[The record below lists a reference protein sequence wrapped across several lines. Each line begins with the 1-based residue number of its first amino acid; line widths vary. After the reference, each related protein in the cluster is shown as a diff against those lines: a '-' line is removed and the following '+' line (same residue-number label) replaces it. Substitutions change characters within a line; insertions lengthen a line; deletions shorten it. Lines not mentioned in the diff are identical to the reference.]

1 MLTYERAHALFEY
14 SMVSG
19 RLYRR
24 ADQSPVGSADPD
36 YKGGLRF
43 RVKVDGVKYLVH
55 RVIWLMVTGDW
66 PKERIDHRD
75 GVSAHNWWL
84 NLRDATA
91 QINAQN
97 QRRPRSNKVG
107 GLPLGVTLVS
117 PGKPKPYRSA
127 IKVNDRRISLGF
139 YATAEEAHQT
149 YLAAKREHHEGCE
162 I

>member
-1 MLTYERAHALFEY
+1 MLTYERAHELFEY
-14 SMVSG
+14 SIVSG
-19 RLYRR
+19 RLYYRKTNTV
-24 ADQSPVGSADPD
+24 AGHTHLD
-36 YKGGLRF
+36 YKGGVRLRL
-43 RVKVDGVKYLVH
+43 VIDGRKYLVH
-55 RVIWLMVTGDW
+55 RVIWLMVAGAW
-66 PKERIDHRD
+66 PEERIDHRD
-75 GVSAHNWWL
+75 GVSTHNWWL

-91 QINAQN
+91 QVNAQN

-117 PGKPKPYRSA
+117 PGKPKPYRAA